1 MFCRDDRQAIV
12 GFLSFHK
19 NSFLFFIYFSLFMK
33 ICTDKNCKK
42 AVPARKDVGWL
53 VEGVRRDTH
62 GFPGCGILKKRAQ
75 PERSRCLKEGKRPRC
90 DLNAYLRIC
99 NPPHCPLC
107 DKVVSQDGGGFEP
120 PGGMVGSEGMMPCK
134 PPT

>member
-1 MFCRDDRQAIV
+1 MGCGV
-12 GFLSFHK
+12 LKK
-19 NSFLFFIYFSLFMK
+19 NSATGTVTLF
-33 ICTDKNCKK
+33 
-42 AVPARKDVGWL
+42 
-53 VEGVRRDTH
+53 
-62 GFPGCGILKKRAQ
+62 
-75 PERSRCLKEGKRPRC
+75 ERGEDEERPRC